1 MEGRTVDYV
10 ISALAFIIG
19 IALLLPF
26 YRVIK
31 GPTVFDRMVGVSVI
45 GTKTIILICLTGFAF
60 GRIDMFIDIAIAYA
74 MLNFLG
80 SIVIAKY
87 LETSPEGRT

>member
-1 MEGRTVDYV
+1 MTFLTAVTAV
-10 ISALAFIIG
+10 VALA
-19 IALLLPF
+19 LMLPF

-31 GPTVFDRMVGVSVI
+31 GPTVYDRMIGVGVS
-45 GTKTIILICLTGFAF
+45 GTKTVILICLVGFMY

-80 SIVIAKY
+80 GIIVAKY
-87 LETSPEGRT
+87 LGRTGGEPQ

>member
-1 MEGRTVDYV
+1 VDYV
-10 ISALAFIIG
+10 IALLALII
-19 IALLLPF
+19 AVAMLLPF

-31 GPTVFDRMVGVSVI
+31 GPTVFDRMIGVGVI
-45 GTKTIILICLTGFAF
+45 GTKTVILICLTGFAF
-60 GRIDMFIDIAIAYA
+60 GRLEMFIDIAIAYA

-87 LETSPEGRT
+87 LETSPEGSQ

>member
-1 MEGRTVDYV
+1 MDYM
-10 ISALAFIIG
+10 ISILAFIIAVA
-19 IALLLPF
+19 ILLPF
-26 YRVIK
+26 YRVMK
-31 GPTVFDRMVGVSVI
+31 GPTVFDRMVGVGVI

-60 GRIDMFIDIAIAYA
+60 GRLEMFIDIAIAYA

>member
-1 MEGRTVDYV
+1 MAHLIGLLTT
-10 ISALAFIIG
+10 ILAV
-19 IALLLPF
+19 AMLLPF

-31 GPTVFDRMVGVSVI
+31 GPTVFDRMIGVGVV
-45 GTKTIILICLTGFAF
+45 GTKTVILICLTGFAF
-60 GRIDMFIDIAIAYA
+60 NRLDMFVDIAIAYA

-87 LETSPEGRT
+87 LDASPGDIK